1 MFVMH
6 LFSTLDMLKF
16 LKNIKLFRTLL
27 TYIMKLFLKFFSH
40 VFPDARMHGCFCPC
54 ITLCVRFNDCCS
66 DLRKTFCYMFSPCGK
81 FSVLWIK
88 NTYFNYFYSIHTKYI
103 FQFCSIEYI
112 FELLNGG
119 GICVTTLFLWLSFQ
133 LYWIYRRSLA

>member
-16 LKNIKLFRTLL
+16 FKNIKLFRTLL
-27 TYIMKLFLKFFSH
+27 TYIMKSFLKFFSH
-40 VFPDARMHGCFCPC
+40 VFQDARMHGCFCPC

-81 FSVLWIK
+81 FSALWIK
-88 NTYFNYFYSIHTKYI
+88 NTKYI

>member
-88 NTYFNYFYSIHTKYI
+88 NNTYFNYFYSMYI
-103 FQFCSIEYI
+103 LNIFFNFAVSSTYSNYWMVEAFVLLHCSCGCHFNCIEYTD
-112 FELLNGG
+112 
-119 GICVTTLFLWLSFQ
+119 VH
-133 LYWIYRRSLA
+133 